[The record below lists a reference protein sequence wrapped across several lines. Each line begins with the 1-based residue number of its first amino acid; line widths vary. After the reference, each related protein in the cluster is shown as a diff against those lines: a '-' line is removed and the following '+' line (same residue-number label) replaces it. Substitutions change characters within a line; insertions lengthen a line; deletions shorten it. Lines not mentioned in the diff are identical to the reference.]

1 MTAAVSPAP
10 WKILKDIAQQ
20 VLKEEDVSR
29 VYYDITPKPP
39 GTIEFE

>member
-1 MTAAVSPAP
+1 MTAAVSPVP
-10 WKILKDIAQQ
+10 WKILKDIGQQ
-20 VLKEEDVSR
+20 VLKEENVNR

>member
-1 MTAAVSPAP
+1 
-10 WKILKDIAQQ
+10 
-20 VLKEEDVSR
+20 LKEESLSR